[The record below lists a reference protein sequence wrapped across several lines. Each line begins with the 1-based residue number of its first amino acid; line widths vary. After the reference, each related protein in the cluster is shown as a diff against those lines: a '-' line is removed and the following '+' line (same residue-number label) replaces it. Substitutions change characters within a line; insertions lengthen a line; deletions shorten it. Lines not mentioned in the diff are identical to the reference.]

1 MQPVFSHS
9 SAPLVNNIVKSPLL
23 LSEWSVTTTPLDWL
37 NYPPEVRKR
46 TLEAAKR
53 LPYID
58 TPRGHETALVKPGR
72 GE

>member
-9 SAPLVNNIVKSPLL
+9 SVPIVNNLANPPLL

-53 LPYID
+53 LPYKD
-58 TPRGHETALVKPGR
+58 SPRSKWEGKAVR
-72 GE
+72 